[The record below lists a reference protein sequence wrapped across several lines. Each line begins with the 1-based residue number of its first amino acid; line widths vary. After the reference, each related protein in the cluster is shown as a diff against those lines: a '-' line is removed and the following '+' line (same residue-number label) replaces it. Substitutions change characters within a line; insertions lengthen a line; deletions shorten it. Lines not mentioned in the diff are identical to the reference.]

1 MLTDSRYIYGGYGF
15 PPETTGYDDIY
26 VLTIPSFQWIRG
38 PYPPGSN
45 SSGPF
50 PKNMASCNVVN
61 NAQMLV
67 IGGTYSND
75 TTYMCDV
82 EVVGGQHNMNFG
94 EDNKATAI
102 WAEYQPTLTTYIVP
116 TFITSAVGGDKT
128 GGARVT
134 APEAG
139 FDAPDMS
146 VQMTRKAVIQ
156 PRTPTRDVS
165 LPTVTGPNNGTA
177 TQPADPKKG
186 LSAGAIAG
194 IAVGG
199 AVALIALLAGC
210 CFFIRQRQKHY
221 QQPRHPL
228 GGQTPS
234 IPPNGWGGQGG
245 PGNTLVSSPA
255 MTQAS
260 FLNTPTPQS
269 PHPDLQSPV
278 MLSST
283 PVHPVELST
292 DNSSGVKAM
301 QSRSFT
307 ASPASAKYDAS
318 PWSASTPQ
326 HVDVERTP
334 SYREQDHHFGL
345 ASAGTPYWTPQQFGS
360 QGHAVHAAN
369 ASNPYFGGQGNEG
382 WEDSGR
388 PTSH

>member
-1 MLTDSRYIYGGYGF
+1 METDELLLTDARYIYGGYGF

-26 VLTIPSFQWIRG
+26 ILTIPSFQWIRG

-102 WAEYQPTLTTYIVP
+102 WAEYQPALTTYVVP
-116 TFITSAVGGDKT
+116 TFITSAVGGAKT

-134 APEAG
+134 APAAG

-146 VQMTRKAVIQ
+146 VQMTRKAVIE

-165 LPTVTGPNNGTA
+165 LPTVTSPRNETT
-177 TQPADPKKG
+177 TQPAEPKKA

-199 AVALIALLAGC
+199 AAVLIALLAGC

-228 GGQTPS
+228 GAQTPN
-234 IPPNGWGGQGG
+234 IPPSGWGG
-245 PGNTLVSSPA
+245 PVNPSLSSPA
-255 MTQAS
+255 MTHAS
-260 FLNTPTPQS
+260 YLNPPTPHIPY
-269 PHPDLQSPV
+269 PHQSPV
-278 MLSST
+278 MLPST

-292 DNSSGVKAM
+292 DNSSGIKAM
-301 QSRSFT
+301 RSFT
-307 ASPASAKYDAS
+307 ASPASGKFDTSSWAN
-318 PWSASTPQ
+318 TPQ
-326 HVDVERTP
+326 PVDIDRTP
-334 SYREQDHHFGL
+334 SYREQDPGL
-345 ASAGTPYWTPQQFGS
+345 VSAGTPYWTPPQQHTRQFS
-360 QGHAVHAAN
+360 QGQVVHAN
-369 ASNPYFGGQGNEG
+369 TSNPYFAGQGDETWDG
-382 WEDSGR
+382 SGGH
-388 PTSH
+388 TSH